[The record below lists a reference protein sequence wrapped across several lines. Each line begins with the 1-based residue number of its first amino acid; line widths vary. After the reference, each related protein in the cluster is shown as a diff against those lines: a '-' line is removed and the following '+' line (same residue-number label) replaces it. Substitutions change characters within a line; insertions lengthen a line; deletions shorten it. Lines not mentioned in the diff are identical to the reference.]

1 MTILEQLIQEKE
13 AGYKGGLYHLTQIKL
28 AYNSNRIEGSRLTE
42 EQTRYMYETKTL
54 LPSGDEA
61 VPLNDIIE
69 TQNHFALFN
78 YMLSTATQPLTEE
91 LIKTYHRILKSST
104 TDAQLDWFAVGDY
117 KTQENMVGDMETA
130 PPEQVSAEMGRL
142 LREYNEKE
150 SISLEDVVDFHV
162 RFERVHPFQDG
173 NGRVGRIVLF
183 KECLKNDIVP
193 FIIEDTKKAF
203 YYRGLREYSREPGYL
218 LDTCL
223 DAQDRYKAYWQ
234 KLRFREKSKAEDGPA
249 L

>member
-13 AGYKGGLYHLTQIKL
+13 AGYKGGLYHLTQVKL

-54 LPSGDEA
+54 IPSGDEVA
-61 VPLNDIIE
+61 PINDIIE

-78 YMLSTATQPLTEE
+78 TMLSTADQPLTEDM
-91 LIKTYHRILKSST
+91 IKTYHRILKSST

-117 KTQENMVGDMETA
+117 KTQENIVGDMETT
-130 PPEQVSAEMGRL
+130 PPEQVAAEMGRL
-142 LREYNEKE
+142 LQIYNEKE
-150 SISLEDVVDFHV
+150 SISLEGVVDFHV
-162 RFERVHPFQDG
+162 RFERIHPFQDG
-173 NGRVGRIVLF
+173 NGRVGRIIMF
-183 KECLKNDIVP
+183 KECLKNGIVP

-234 KLRFREKSKAEDGPA
+234 KLRFRERPKAGNEPA